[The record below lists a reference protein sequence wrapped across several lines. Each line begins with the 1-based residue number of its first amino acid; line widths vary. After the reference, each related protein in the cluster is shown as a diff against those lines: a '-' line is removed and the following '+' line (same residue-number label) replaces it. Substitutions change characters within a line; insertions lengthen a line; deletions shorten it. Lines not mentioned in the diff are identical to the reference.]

1 MPRRRKIHYGEGS
14 VYESPPGSGRWFAEV
29 FDGHGK
35 SIRRRANSRDEAEAK
50 RQELVRRRDGGL
62 NVQGAA
68 QTLETFVNVW
78 WERSV
83 KEKGLAPKTLD
94 DYRKT
99 FARYLLPDWGT
110 HRLEEFEQNVTLVL
124 DIQATLRREY
134 GPATAHRAIAKLS
147 MLFNAAVRWSIMRIN
162 PVMMVRADLPVY
174 KREEAVPL
182 TPEQTIS
189 LLNAVD
195 GHRLCALYHIALTL
209 GLRLGE
215 MLGLQWGDIDWQAQT
230 LTIRRQ
236 VQETSGQVAV
246 RNATKTNASLRVLP
260 LPPRLLARLEALWE
274 TRGEALFLFPS
285 EEGTLL
291 IPSNFERH
299 WRGGLARSYTKK
311 DGTRGKSVIVGVR
324 QKAGLSANVKFH
336 HLRHTVATR
345 LMEQGTPDEIRDA
358 IMGHGKKG
366 IRGHYAHATL
376 TAMRE
381 ALEKYEQRL
390 WAHAA

>member
-1 MPRRRKIHYGEGS
+1 MPRRRKTHYGEGS

-35 SIRRRANSRDEAEAK
+35 SVRRRANSRDEAEAK
-50 RQELVRRRDGGL
+50 RQALVRRRDGGL

-99 FARYLLPDWGT
+99 IARYLLPDWGK

-124 DIQATLRREY
+124 DMQATLRRMY
-134 GPATAHRAIAKLS
+134 GPATAQRAIAKLS
-147 MLFNAAVRWSIMRIN
+147 MLFNAAVRWKILRVN
-162 PVMMVRADLPVY
+162 PVMLVREDLPVY
-174 KREEAVPL
+174 KRKETVPL
-182 TPEQTIS
+182 TLEQTICV
-189 LLNAVD
+189 LNAVE
-195 GHRLCALYHIALTL
+195 GHRLCALYHTALTL

-215 MLGLQWGDIDWQAQT
+215 ILGLQWDDIDWQAQT
-230 LTIRRQ
+230 IAIRRQ
-236 VQETSGQVAV
+236 VQETSGRVAV
-246 RNATKTNASLRVLP
+246 RNATKTDAGMRVLP
-260 LPPRLLARLEALWE
+260 VPPRLLSRLRQLSE
-274 TRGEALFLFPS
+274 TRGRSPFLFPS
-285 EEGTLL
+285 EEGTLM

-311 DGTRGKSVIVGVR
+311 DGTRSKSVIVGVR
-324 QKAGLSANVKFH
+324 QKAGLPTSVKFH

-366 IRGHYAHATL
+366 IRGHYAHATIQ
-376 TAMRE
+376 AMRA
-381 ALEKYEQRL
+381 ALEQYEQRL
-390 WAHAA
+390 WAQAA